1 MKNGEENW
9 MVVGYFNTPL
19 SSNEK
24 SRGKIDRIQL
34 TRMEDL
40 WLFIGNTRLM
50 DLKFH
55 GTKFA

>member
-1 MKNGEENW
+1 
-9 MVVGYFNTPL
+9 MVISYFNTPL

-40 WLFIGNTRLM
+40 WLFIRNIGLM
-50 DLKFH
+50 DLKLH
-55 GTKFA
+55 GTKFT